1 MNGMLFAERT
11 ILFQLQPLGVVL
23 FILHIVVI
31 SVLAFGALERDLGS
45 VDGSHFP
52 KNSVQKN
59 HTSGR
64 CVSKVY
70 HKVFALSIVF
80 ARVCAIYLP
89 RKQNQPGFFRKNTPP
104 FVSFWIKPR
113 QNSCIKPHFRC
124 IIAPKNR
131 RAAACGRAH
140 ALPYIIYYY

>member
-1 MNGMLFAERT
+1 MLFAERT

-59 HTSGR
+59 HTFRG
-64 CVSKVY
+64 
-70 HKVFALSIVF
+70 VFLESI
-80 ARVCAIYLP
+80 
-89 RKQNQPGFFRKNTPP
+89 
-104 FVSFWIKPR
+104 IK
-113 QNSCIKPHFRC
+113 F
-124 IIAPKNR
+124 
-131 RAAACGRAH
+131 
-140 ALPYIIYYY
+140 